1 MEGAGATAV
10 TRDRYAGLTKARG
23 WLAGLIGLYTVPLAL
38 SWLVLG
44 GVLLLSLIVLYM
56 SFVPGLPTQPG
67 FTVEHWTNAVRPYVV
82 RRVLPNTLIVG
93 AGTVGVAL
101 FFAGPLAWL
110 LNRTALPFRNLFMA
124 LLAVVVLIPGF
135 VKAMGWL
142 LLINERI
149 GLLNHALAG
158 LLGLESVP
166 LSLHNPWGMAW
177 VMGLS
182 LTPSM
187 FFLLAGPMKA
197 MDPALEEAA
206 AVAGANRGWTFL
218 KVGLPLVW
226 PAVLGGSIYHFM
238 TGLSMFEV
246 PALLGAA
253 GGQVPV
259 LATEMFYAVRPA
271 TGEAT
276 LISYGAAG
284 VYGVLIAV
292 PCLVALYFYH
302 RVLAR
307 AHRYGVITAKGYR
320 PRLHDLGR
328 LKYAAL
334 GFALLYIILAA
345 VMPLLV
351 LFWMSLFPF
360 VQMPS
365 FEALSRASFK
375 NYDPEYFFAIIGGA
389 KVIRNTALLTAV
401 VPLLVLIFSVMIS
414 WIVVRT
420 RLPLRRLMDNIA
432 MLPHAIPGLAFAFAL
447 FIVAL
452 YVDRWL
458 PWLTLSGT
466 LGIIV
471 IAHVMERITY
481 ATRIS
486 HAALL
491 QVQQE
496 LEESARVCGAR
507 TLTILWQILVPLVR
521 PSLIFAGLWTALL
534 TFREVSM
541 ALFLAGPRNQVLS
554 VGVWLAWEGGNIGPA
569 SAGAVAMVVV
579 IGIILLMTL
588 ALTGGQF
595 MEHRGASSQGRAGA
609 PPADRINAGA

>member
-1 MEGAGATAV
+1 MAGAGATTA
-10 TRDRYAGLTKARG
+10 TPDRH
-23 WLAGLIGLYTVPLAL
+23 AGLIGARARLAGRLGLHAIPLAL
-38 SWLVLG
+38 SWLILG
-44 GVLLLSLIVLYM
+44 GILILSLVVLYM

-67 FTVEHWTNAVRPYVV
+67 FTLQHWANAVRPYVM

-93 AGTVGVAL
+93 AGTVIVAL

-110 LNRTALPFRNLFMA
+110 LNRTTLPLRNLFMA
-124 LLAVVVLIPGF
+124 LLGVVVLIPGF

-149 GLLNHALAG
+149 GLLNHALAA
-158 LLGLESVP
+158 LLGVESVP
-166 LSLHNPWGMAW
+166 LNLHNPWGMAW

-187 FFLLAGPMKA
+187 FFLLAGPMRSL
-197 MDPALEEAA
+197 DPSLEEAA
-206 AVAGANRGWTFL
+206 AVAGANRKWTFL
-218 KVGLPLVW
+218 KIGLPLVW

-259 LATEMFYAVRPA
+259 LATEMFYAVHPS

-292 PCLVALYFYH
+292 PCLAGLYFYH
-302 RVLAR
+302 RVLDR

-320 PRLHDLGR
+320 PRLQDLGR
-328 LKYAAL
+328 LKYWAL
-334 GFALLYIILAA
+334 GFALLYVLLAA
-345 VMPLLV
+345 VMPMAV
-351 LFWMSLFPF
+351 LFWMSLFPY

-365 FEALSRASFK
+365 LEALSRASFK
-375 NYDPEYFFAIIGGA
+375 NYDPDYFLAIIGGVQ
-389 KVIRNTALLTAV
+389 VIRNTGYLMAI
-401 VPLLVLIFSVMIS
+401 VPALVLIFSVMIS

-452 YVDRWL
+452 LLKRWL
-458 PWLTLSGT
+458 PRVPLSGT

-481 ATRIS
+481 ATRIT
-486 HAALL
+486 HAALI

-507 TLTILWQILVPLVR
+507 TLTTLWRVLVPLVK
-521 PSLIFAGLWTALL
+521 PSLVFAGLWTALL
-534 TFREVSM
+534 TFREVSL

-569 SAGAVAMVVV
+569 AAGAVAMVLV
-579 IGIILLMTL
+579 IGLLLLIILG
-588 ALTGGQF
+588 LTGGQF
-595 MEHRGASSQGRAGA
+595 MEHRRGLFSGAGHGSAR
-609 PPADRINAGA
+609 